1 MADIHCWLK
10 VIFKDGGG
18 KFFTDNMGLKEI
30 LERKGINQV

>member
-30 LERKGINQV
+30 LEREGINQV